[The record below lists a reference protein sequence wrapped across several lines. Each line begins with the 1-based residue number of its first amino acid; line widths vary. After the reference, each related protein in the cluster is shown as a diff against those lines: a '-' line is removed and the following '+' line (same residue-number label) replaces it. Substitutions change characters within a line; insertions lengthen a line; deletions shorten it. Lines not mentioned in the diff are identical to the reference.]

1 MIDDTVKE
9 LLRAARDAKTL
20 EDCKAV
26 EERAN
31 CELTKYATT
40 WRAVVVVVGARER
53 EIVDQYKFDIANE
66 AP

>member
-1 MIDDTVKE
+1 MSSC
-9 LLRAARDAKTL
+9 RATNGKTL

-40 WRAVVVVVGARER
+40 WRAVIVVVGAREDA
-53 EIVDQYKFDIANE
+53 IIDQYKFDIANE
-66 AP
+66 AL